1 MTQSQLHHAI
11 AVTTG
16 ESICTIRNLG
26 FGLLAQEPHDLE
38 PEDLRLVVDCPFCRQ
53 PVPNPGATQTGD
65 SVIAECDLCD
75 VYFDFAPSDVYA
87 AAVHESEVLATHA
100 A

>member
-1 MTQSQLHHAI
+1 MTQFQLDHAI

-38 PEDLRLVVDCPFCRQ
+38 PEDLRLVLDCPFCRQ
-53 PVPNPGATQTGD
+53 PVPYPDATQTGD
-65 SVIAECDLCD
+65 PALAECDHCD

-87 AAVHESEVLATHA
+87 AAVHDSEVLAAHA